1 MNLLKKLFRRMPER
15 TRPYCAALIAAAGS
29 STRYGGENKLL
40 QELGGIPVLA
50 RTLLA
55 VDRAES
61 IDEIVIAARED
72 EFLTYAQ
79 LCKTFDLQKP
89 VKVVLGGATR
99 TESVLRA
106 ACEASPEAAL
116 LAVQDGARPL
126 VTSALIDE
134 VVLAAQQYHA
144 AAPAIPVTDTV
155 KVAVNGVVESTPER
169 SKLFAVQTPQVFDA
183 ELLKAALQDALY
195 LAGICSKVYLIHR
208 RDTFRAEKSLIDQ
221 VMAEENIECVM
232 ESRVTALIGEKKLTE
247 LEVTNLSGEKKTLV
261 ADGLFVAIGM
271 GPHNE
276 VFRDLVDLD
285 EAGYVIA
292 GENCKTRT
300 PGVYAAG
307 DCRTKTVRQLT
318 TAAADGTVCGLV
330 CKAV

>member
-1 MNLLKKLFRRMPER
+1 MYGPFFKEK
-15 TRPYCAALIAAAGS
+15 TAAVVGGGS
-29 STRYGGENKLL
+29 
-40 QELGGIPVLA
+40 
-50 RTLLA
+50 
-55 VDRAES
+55 
-61 IDEIVIAARED
+61 
-72 EFLTYAQ
+72 
-79 LCKTFDLQKP
+79 
-89 VKVVLGGATR
+89 
-99 TESVLRA
+99 
-106 ACEASPEAAL
+106 
-116 LAVQDGARPL
+116 
-126 VTSALIDE
+126 
-134 VVLAAQQYHA
+134 
-144 AAPAIPVTDTV
+144 
-155 KVAVNGVVESTPER
+155 
-169 SKLFAVQTPQVFDA
+169 
-183 ELLKAALQDALY
+183 AALQDALY

-221 VMAEENIECVM
+221 VMAAENIECVM

-271 GPHNE
+271 EPHNE

>member
-1 MNLLKKLFRRMPER
+1 MDQYFDIIIVGGGPAGLTAAVYARRAGKSVLLLER
-15 TRPYCAALIAAAGS
+15 ESFGGQIASSPKVENFPGLPAVSGAELAERLYSQAEALGTRIELEEALEIQSGTPSRVVTDYGAYTAGAVILAAGM
-29 STRYGGENKLL
+29 RR
-40 QELGGIPVLA
+40 
-50 RTLLA
+50 RTLGLA
-55 VDRAES
+55 GEDR
-61 IDEIVIAARED
+61 
-72 EFLTYAQ
+72 
-79 LCKTFDLQKP
+79 
-89 VKVVLGGATR
+89 
-99 TESVLRA
+99 
-106 ACEASPEAAL
+106 
-116 LAVQDGARPL
+116 LAGISFCAVCDGAFY
-126 VTSALIDE
+126 AGQD
-134 VVLAAQQYHA
+134 
-144 AAPAIPVTDTV
+144 
-155 KVAVNGVVESTPER
+155 VAVAGGGNT
-169 SKLFAVQTPQVFDA
+169 
-183 ELLKAALQDALY
+183 ALQDALY

-221 VMAEENIECVM
+221 VMVAENIECVM

-271 GPHNE
+271 EPHNE